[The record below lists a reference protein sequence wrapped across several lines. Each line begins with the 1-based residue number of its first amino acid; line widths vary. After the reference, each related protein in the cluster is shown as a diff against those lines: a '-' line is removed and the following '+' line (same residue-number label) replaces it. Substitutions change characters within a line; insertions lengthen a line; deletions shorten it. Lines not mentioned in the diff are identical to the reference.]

1 LGIAIL
7 ALTMVAACDSPGTP
21 TRSAPSR
28 PATSAPTVA
37 STASPPA
44 GGTPTGSS
52 TRTSPP
58 ASAGAEPRTFR
69 AGAAQRTVEFLA
81 GRIGPRESTTPAY
94 RRAARWVEQRLSA
107 YGYHVQRQRL
117 RVPKGVSW
125 GVPVPAGPTWN
136 VVARPR
142 SLRDG
147 QRYLVVGAQ
156 LDTVPQAPGAEDNA
170 SGVAV
175 LLELARLAAAGDTR
189 LPVVFVAFAG
199 EEPRGPG
206 DDQHHFGSTAMV
218 TRLSEASRRAL
229 RGMVSV
235 DRVGVG
241 RVVPICT
248 GGLGSRDVQKQLERA
263 ARQLEIAVRSC
274 QDNRSSDHWSFEK
287 AGLAAAR
294 VGSTPYAEYHSAAD
308 LPGVVNTAQ
317 LRRSGRVTWQWLSR

>member
-1 LGIAIL
+1 MM
-7 ALTMVAACDSPGTP
+7 TAACDSTSTP
-21 TRSAPSR
+21 PRSEPSR
-28 PATSAPTVA
+28 PAASAPTSA
-37 STASPPA
+37 STPSPPA
-44 GGTPTGSS
+44 GS
-52 TRTSPP
+52 TATAPSPQTSPP
-58 ASAGAEPRTFR
+58 ESASAAPRTIR
-69 AGAAQRTVEFLA
+69 ASATRATVELLA

-94 RRAARWVEQRLSA
+94 RRAARWVEQRLST
-107 YGYHVQRQRL
+107 YGYDVRRQL
-117 RVPKGVSW
+117 LQVPKGVSW

-136 VVARPR
+136 VVARPTT
-142 SLRDG
+142 LRDG
-147 QRYLVVGAQ
+147 ERYLVVGAQ

-175 LLELARLAAAGDTR
+175 LLELARLAAAGETR

-218 TRLSEASRRAL
+218 ARLSENGRRAL

-248 GGLGSRDVQKQLERA
+248 GGLGSRDVQQQLERA
-263 ARQLEIAVRSC
+263 ARRLEIAFRSC
-274 QDNRSSDHWSFEK
+274 QDNRSSDHWSVEK

-294 VGSTPYAEYHSAAD
+294 VGSTPYAQYHSAAD
-308 LPGVVNTAQ
+308 LPGVVKTAQ
-317 LRRSGRVTWQWLSR
+317 LRRAGRVTWQWLSQ